1 MKYSQLTLDDRINIH
16 LYLQQ
21 NFTYEEIG
29 KKIKKHK
36 STISREIQRNKG
48 SKGYRYKQAH
58 NYYLIRKS
66 NLKKYKRLT
75 VPLQRLIEKKIR
87 KDWSPE
93 QISNWLYKKEKGS
106 ISHETIYK
114 FIQHDKEMGGDLHH
128 HLRQRNKKRRKKY
141 SSGKTSKGTIKNR
154 VSIDKRPKIVEQEK
168 RVGDFEG
175 DTIVGKNHLG
185 SIVTIVDRK
194 SLYLKMAILPDR
206 TSKSVTKSITK
217 ILSPFKEKIHTITF
231 DNGKEF
237 ADHEIISQKLDTKIY
252 FAKPYSFW
260 QRAIN
265 ENTNGLIRQY
275 FPKKTDFTKIT
286 KKDIARIERALNN
299 RPRKKLDFKTPKEVF
314 FGNSS

>member
-1 MKYSQLTLDDRINIH
+1 
-16 LYLQQ
+16 
-21 NFTYEEIG
+21 
-29 KKIKKHK
+29 
-36 STISREIQRNKG
+36 
-48 SKGYRYKQAH
+48 
-58 NYYLIRKS
+58 
-66 NLKKYKRLT
+66 
-75 VPLQRLIEKKIR
+75 
-87 KDWSPE
+87 
-93 QISNWLYKKEKGS
+93 
-106 ISHETIYK
+106 
-114 FIQHDKEMGGDLHH
+114 
-128 HLRQRNKKRRKKY
+128 
-141 SSGKTSKGTIKNR
+141 
-154 VSIDKRPKIVEQEK
+154 
-168 RVGDFEG
+168 
-175 DTIVGKNHLG
+175 
-185 SIVTIVDRK
+185 
-194 SLYLKMAILPDR
+194 MAILPDR

-299 RPRKKLDFKTPKEVF
+299 RPRKKLGFKTPKEVF